1 MTDPDANDWYM
12 TVTETAN
19 FFGVHTKTIIRW
31 AKLGKLPYAKTPGGV
46 FKFYRRYDGQRQG
59 PLGGMWNPVYFN
71 YGIAVHGAQNVPD
84 EPASHG
90 CVRIPMFIAD
100 YFPSLVDNGD
110 YVYVWD
116 GVREPEQQSKN
127 SMLPS
132 FNFANPD
139 STTTSSSTSTT
150 STTVAPTTT
159 KPVTTTTKPVTTTT
173 KPPATTTT
181 EPPPSSEG

>member
-1 MTDPDANDWYM
+1 MPPTEVFSPKEAQCAALRERRANLR
-12 TVTETAN
+12 
-19 FFGVHTKTIIRW
+19 H
-31 AKLGKLPYAKTPGGV
+31 
-46 FKFYRRYDGQRQG
+46 
-59 PLGGMWNPVYFN
+59 
-71 YGIAVHGAQNVPD
+71 
-84 EPASHG
+84 S
-90 CVRIPMFIAD
+90 
-100 YFPSLVDNGD
+100 SNGD